1 MKMKPN
7 QNINESNKQ
16 ECKSSANAKLAH
28 QKKTIIFIFVAII
41 AGISLITTIILVS
54 IEFNRIY
61 RRLRETSASEHQT
74 VNFIN
79 VSTYTNS
86 STLTPTNSMIA
97 VRALEALLANTTTV
111 VTTTTTIFTS
121 ALMNITN

>member
-16 ECKSSANAKLAH
+16 ECKSNANAKLVH

-74 VNFIN
+74 ANVVN
-79 VSTYTNS
+79 VSTYTDS
-86 STLTPTNSMIA
+86 STLASTNSMIA
-97 VRALEALLANTTTV
+97 ARVLEELLANTMTV
-111 VTTTTTIFTS
+111 VTTTTTISSSTS
-121 ALMNITN
+121 MNITN